1 MINKNIPP
9 ILPFKEIIEWRNKD
23 VGLLAK
29 VAQIRAVLNNNFG
42 PNLIQEF
49 SRIRVYD
56 ALALPIILYG
66 AKFGPLQKMIK
77 KMMGINR
84 DEIFQK
90 NDRVHHF

>member
-29 VAQIRAVLNNNFG
+29 VAQIRAVLNNNFK

-66 AKFGPLQKMIK
+66 SEILTLTENDK
-77 KMMGINR
+77 K
-84 DEIFQK
+84 K
-90 NDRVHHF
+90 